1 MLRQVPTL
9 PLTLR
14 DPQHGM
20 FIKRQLV
27 VLNTLDTE
35 NQPSAATFPFPS
47 PWRHGGEG
55 KAWADRMF
63 TEKLSPCKVLKH
75 SWSKCWGL
83 MLGAAFFP
91 AVRGLFGS
99 HCIKPRAT
107 QLALLQLSLP
117 WDSAQPFEKSQTIKL
132 STSL

>member
-20 FIKRQLV
+20 FIKGQLV

-63 TEKLSPCKVLKH
+63 TETQSLQGPQAQLVKM
-75 SWSKCWGL
+75 L

-107 QLALLQLSLP
+107 KLALLQLSLP